1 MTEKGKK
8 LMNKAILMGRL
19 TRDPEV
25 RYTQGENSMCIA
37 NFSLAVDRPYRKNR
51 KEDEPTADFINCVVF
66 GKLAEHVEKYYKKGM
81 KTALTGRIQT
91 RNYTNR
97 DGNKV
102 YVTEVVVAEME
113 FAESKNAS
121 GGQNGG
127 APQQGYAQ
135 PAQGGYQQ
143 APGAPQG
150 GYQQGYAQGG
160 YQQAPSTPQ
169 GGYGAPAQG
178 GYGMPPQGGYQNQ
191 AGQNDGA
198 YSGFMNIPDGID
210 EELPFS

>member
-1 MTEKGKK
+1 
-8 LMNKAILMGRL
+8 MGRL

-25 RYTQGENSMCIA
+25 RYTQGDNPMCIA
-37 NFSLAVDRPYRKNR
+37 NFTVAVDRTFKSKR
-51 KEDEPTADFINCVVF
+51 EGDPTADFIPCVVF
-66 GKLAEHVEKYYKKGM
+66 GKLAEHVQKYYCKGL

-97 DGNKV
+97 DGVKV
-102 YVTEVVVAEME
+102 YVTEVVVEHLE

-121 GGQNGG
+121 GSQNNST
-127 APQQGYAQ
+127 PQQGYAQ

-143 APGAPQG
+143 APGTPQG
-150 GYQQGYAQGG
+150 GYGAPAQGG
-160 YQQAPSTPQ
+160 YQNQQGGYQNQQ